1 MISQLTGWRDWA
13 AFVRAAR
20 SRHSMGLGGN
30 QDLCTFPP
38 QSPSLQ
44 LQFWIFKLNI
54 WNLIWTFGSSNDH
67 IWETKKKLQLAQKF
81 WSCWWF
87 PSTKSNLAAFFHF
100 SGIFAKETIL
110 SGCPEYHGEGLFRK
124 WSEYAQGPFYASL
137 SIGTFELSH
146 VLKNQNSNKVQN
158 SSRLP
163 QNGEV
168 WRVVN
173 PIWTYPQIKWFRP

>member
-1 MISQLTGWRDWA
+1 MKFSIQHNFEIW
-13 AFVRAAR
+13 
-20 SRHSMGLGGN
+20 
-30 QDLCTFPP
+30 
-38 QSPSLQ
+38 
-44 LQFWIFKLNI
+44 FWHLYLKFTI

-110 SGCPEYHGEGLFRK
+110 SGCPGYHGEGLFRK

-146 VLKNQNSNKVQN
+146 VLKLILFTKLVNCNFLRPSLAVVLYFSRRRRGTQNLYTNTCWGKCH
-158 SSRLP
+158 LAICL
-163 QNGEV
+163 E
-168 WRVVN
+168 
-173 PIWTYPQIKWFRP
+173 TLMLL